1 MSNQYEE
8 CARCNGEGIIHPPYD
23 GWDYELCPDC
33 GGSGEWWPGD
43 EDDEMEPRRV
53 CPHALCRS
61 DNLRVVNVTGY
72 NDLVCGDCGQTVE
85 SDVDGQLAYEKGG
98 E

>member
-1 MSNQYEE
+1 MSKYDE
-8 CARCNGEGIIHPPYD
+8 CAKCNGEGIIHPPYG
-23 GWDYELCPDC
+23 GWDYELCPVC
-33 GGSGEWWPGD
+33 GGSGDWWPED
-43 EDDEMEPRRV
+43 EPDAPVEPRR
-53 CPHALCRS
+53 CHNLLCGS